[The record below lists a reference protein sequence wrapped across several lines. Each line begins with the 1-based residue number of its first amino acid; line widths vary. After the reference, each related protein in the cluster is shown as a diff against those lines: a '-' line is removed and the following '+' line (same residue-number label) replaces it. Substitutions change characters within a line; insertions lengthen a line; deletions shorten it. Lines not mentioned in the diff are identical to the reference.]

1 MQLGSRHAAFVRSSH
16 MVATVTMHSPLAP
29 TLPFPCPAPPPHC
42 SCTAA
47 HLAAQCAAGHA
58 LATNFLY
65 ILRYL
70 LEKGAPPDARA
81 RGGNCPIHLAAAAGS
96 AEAVKLLLHFKA
108 DAYVLN
114 EQGLSPLQASG
125 ARQPVRVAAAG
136 PLGAREWTWPA
147 WHAVHTTACASLP
160 CVHVCVHLKH
170 TRYQVWRPLVHMC
183 RLRLTRA
190 GPRW

>member
-1 MQLGSRHAAFVRSSH
+1 MLARTG
-16 MVATVTMHSPLAP
+16 MHSPFAP
-29 TLPFPCPAPPPHC
+29 TLPCPSPPPPPHC

-70 LEKGAPPDARA
+70 LENGAPPDARA

-96 AEAVKLLLHFKA
+96 VEAVKLLLHFKA

-114 EQGLSPLQASG
+114 EQGLSPLQASRAG
-125 ARQPVRVAAAG
+125 LRVRVAAAG
-136 PLGAREWTWPA
+136 QLRAWEWTWPA
-147 WHAVHTTACASLP
+147 RLAVHTTTCASLL
-160 CVHVCVHLKH
+160 CVHLCVHLKH